1 MLPTL
6 HVLGS
11 DSRVL
16 SADGQLVHTVEPYSL
31 NRAAAEHTKHGSIC
45 WTGQQLSTGRM
56 AEACC
61 ATTVS
66 CKQGYTEQ
74 YD

>member
-1 MLPTL
+1 MLPTM

-11 DSRVL
+11 NSRVL
-16 SADGQLVHTVEPYSL
+16 SADGQLVHTIEQDPL
-31 NRAAAEHTKHGSIC
+31 NRAAEHSKRGSIC

-56 AEACC
+56 AEACR

-74 YD
+74 YG

>member
-1 MLPTL
+1 MLPAM
-6 HVLGS
+6 HVLGN

-16 SADGQLVHTVEPYSL
+16 SADGQFVHTVEHYPL
-31 NRAAAEHTKHGSIC
+31 NKAAAEHIKHGSIC

-56 AEACC
+56 AEACR